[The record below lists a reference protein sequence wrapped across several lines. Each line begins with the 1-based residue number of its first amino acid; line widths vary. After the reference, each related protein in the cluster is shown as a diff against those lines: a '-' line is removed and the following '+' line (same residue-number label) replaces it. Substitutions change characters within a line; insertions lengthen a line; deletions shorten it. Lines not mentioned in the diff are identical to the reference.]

1 MLQPT
6 NRGDRTERESIMTTN
21 IFVNLPTTDLAR
33 AKAFYEALGAEIV
46 PEFTDDNAAC
56 VKWDENVFFMVLTRE
71 YLATFT
77 DKPIADPRET
87 AQVLTA
93 LSRES
98 RDAVEET
105 RAKVLAS
112 GGGENK
118 DPQDYGFMYSIS
130 MTDPDGNIIEFM
142 YMDPAAAEQGPD
154 TFMAEQGEG

>member
-1 MLQPT
+1 
-6 NRGDRTERESIMTTN
+6 MTTN

-154 TFMAEQGEG
+154 AFMAEQGEG

>member
-1 MLQPT
+1 
-6 NRGDRTERESIMTTN
+6 MTTN

-46 PEFTDDNAAC
+46 PESTDDNAAC